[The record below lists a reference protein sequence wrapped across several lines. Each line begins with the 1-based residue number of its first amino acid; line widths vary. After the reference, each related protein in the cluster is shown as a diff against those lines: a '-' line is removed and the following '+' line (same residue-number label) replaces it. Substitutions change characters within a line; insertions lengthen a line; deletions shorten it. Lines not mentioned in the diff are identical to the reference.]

1 MVLGVIF
8 EVFLPML
15 VVFGVLGGIVFISH
29 RVGQRRKNTLQL
41 GIERAY
47 AQLGFEPPVK
57 HEGDIMRSSGAVADL
72 PGCFVDTRFSGNG
85 LTPLELTF
93 HVPASTLGMPRD
105 LELEVTTPSNKVPPN
120 TSADA
125 FYLRR
130 VLSTDTAVQ
139 LTWRRTSLTAPIDE
153 LFAVAMPRAHAK
165 IAELDA
171 FYTEPLTAMKLDSD
185 WLILK
190 RNVMQSAL
198 DSRSAGAGA
207 ELELYTMQL
216 VQQTAELARA
226 FAWDWES
233 PEELWE
239 AVFMESE
246 PFTRHREQVTS
257 LLFNSFRGTPAAERI
272 WRYALDRGNLYD
284 VVFAINHDQERAL
297 AELSDER
304 FVTFVNTLV
313 ESSDSFDLSSLPNLA
328 ARRFDFSALLNT
340 QMSWEVRKSLLL
352 LWLSTVDP
360 DAPDLRANL
369 RELPT
374 TLRPHQRRELAATL
388 QRQPSLASAAIAP
401 VYTSWVRSD
410 ARLDD
415 AELSQ
420 VIKVY
425 KLLSAAADE
434 DALATIAP
442 DVEALLL
449 ALIEGDYSGVNVA
462 ALDALASY
470 GGPASIPVLTGI
482 IERSGQTLMGQGSWA
497 KTAREAIVERYKRD
511 PTSGGLSVSAEAEH
525 KGAISSAQGEAG
537 GLALLPPPR
546 PDEP

>member
-8 EVFLPML
+8 EVFLPMFI
-15 VVFGVLGGIVFISH
+15 VFGLLGGVVFISH
-29 RVGQRRKNTLQL
+29 KVGQRRKNTLQL

-72 PGCFVDTRFSGNG
+72 RGCFVDTRFSGNG

-93 HVPASTLGMPRD
+93 HVPASTLGMPKG
-105 LELEVTTPSNKVPPN
+105 LELEVVTPSNKVPPN

-130 VLSTDTAVQ
+130 VLSTDTVIQ
-139 LTWRRTSLTAPIDE
+139 LTWNRSSLTAPIDE
-153 LFAVAMPRAHAK
+153 LFSVAMPKAHAK
-165 IAELDA
+165 LAELDA
-171 FYTEPLTAMKLDSD
+171 FYTEPLTAMKLDAD

-198 DSRSAGAGA
+198 DSRSAKAGA
-207 ELELYTMQL
+207 ELELYTMQI
-216 VQQTAELARA
+216 VQQTAELAKA
-226 FAWDWES
+226 FSWDWEV

-257 LLFNSFRGTPAAERI
+257 LLLSTFRGTPPAERI
-272 WRYALDRGNLYD
+272 WRYALERGNLYD

-328 ARRFDFSALLNT
+328 ARRFDFSAMLNT

-360 DAPDLRANL
+360 TADSLRSNL

-374 TLRPHQRRELAATL
+374 TLRPNERRELISTL
-388 QRQPSLASAAIAP
+388 QRQPSIASAAVAP
-401 VYTSWVRSD
+401 VYTAWVRSD
-410 ARLDD
+410 AKLDD
-415 AELSQ
+415 AELTQ
-420 VIKVY
+420 LVKVY
-425 KLLSAAADE
+425 KDLAGAVDE
-434 DALATIAP
+434 DALSTIAA
-442 DVEALLL
+442 DVEDVLL
-449 ALIEGDYSGVNVA
+449 ALIEDTGSNLNVA
-462 ALDALASY
+462 AIDALAHY
-470 GGPASIPVLTGI
+470 GGPNSIPVLTDI
-482 IERSGQTLMGQGSWA
+482 IERSGQTLVGQGSWA

-511 PTSGGLSVSAEAEH
+511 PTSGGLSVSADAEH

-537 GLALLPPPR
+537 GLALMSPPQS
-546 PDEP
+546 DEP

>member
-1 MVLGVIF
+1 MVLGVLF
-8 EVFLPML
+8 EVFLPMFF
-15 VVFGVLGGIVFISH
+15 VFGLLGGIVFVSH
-29 RVGQRRKNTLQL
+29 KVGQRRKNTLQL

-57 HEGDIMRSSGAVADL
+57 HEGDIMRSTGAVADL
-72 PGCFVDTRFSGNG
+72 RGCFVDTRFSGNG

-93 HVPASTLGMPRD
+93 HVPAATLKMPKG
-105 LELEVTTPSNKVPPN
+105 LTLEVTKPSNKVPPN

-130 VLSTDTAVQ
+130 VLSTDTTLQ
-139 LTWRRTSLTAPIDE
+139 LSWGQTSLTAPIDE
-153 LFAVAMPRAHAK
+153 LFSVAMPKAYAK
-165 IAELDA
+165 LAELDA
-171 FYTEPLTAMKLDSD
+171 FYTEPLTAMKLDED

-198 DSRSAGAGA
+198 DSRSAKAGA

-226 FAWDWES
+226 FAWEWDA

-246 PFTRHREQVTS
+246 PFTRHREEVTS
-257 LLFNSFRGTPAAERI
+257 LLFHTFRGTPAAERI

-313 ESSDSFDLSSLPNLA
+313 ESSDSFDLSALPNLA

-352 LWLSTVDP
+352 LWLSTVEP
-360 DAPDLRANL
+360 DAEGLRKNL
-369 RELPT
+369 GELPT
-374 TLRPHQRRELAATL
+374 TLRPNERRELISTL

-401 VYTSWVRSD
+401 VYAAWARSD
-410 ARLDD
+410 AKLDD

-420 VIKVY
+420 VIKIY
-425 KLLSAAADE
+425 KLLAGVAEE
-434 DALATIAP
+434 DALSTIAV
-442 DVEALLL
+442 DVESLLL
-449 ALIEGDYSGVNVA
+449 ALVQNGYSGVTVP
-462 ALDALASY
+462 ALDALAHY

-482 IERSGQTLMGQGSWA
+482 IDRSGQTLVGQGSWA
-497 KTAREAIVERYKRD
+497 KLAREAIVERYKRD

-537 GLALLPPPR
+537 GLALLPPPG
-546 PDEP
+546 DEP